1 MSHIKDITI
10 QNYRGI
16 KNLYQDFGDEK
27 FIVLIGRGDSG
38 KSTILSA
45 IHAVLSPSWN
55 LTFTDLDFHNQ
66 DTNTPI
72 IIEATIT
79 ELPKEF
85 LKESKYGLYLLNDL
99 ATDDSPSNYFVKICL
114 TVDETLEPHWVVK
127 ARPESSLEDKT
138 ISAADRAL
146 LAVNYITE
154 YTDSQFSYN
163 RQSPLY
169 ALTKNHLTNDGTIE
183 HVKAELIR
191 SMSSSID
198 KDKLKPLNAPLE
210 SLKQTAEILGLNVND
225 LCAQVDIKENPYT
238 GNSIA
243 LHDNKLPYR
252 LHGKGSKRL
261 MSIAIQSE
269 LTKQGGIVLIDELE
283 QGLEPDRSV
292 TLTRIL
298 KDTSKGQVFIT
309 THNADVISECECH
322 NLFVRHK
329 DSTILLNVPE
339 NLNSCRRY
347 NPSVFFA
354 QKVILC
360 EGDTEQGF
368 LRAVD
373 NWLGTD
379 RHLNF
384 SSHGVV
390 LANVGGGA
398 NMYIYALM
406 LQELGYGVCVFA
418 DDDQTMQY
426 KTYKD
431 DCKSKKIQLFL
442 CDEGKCIEQQL
453 LDDFTWNDVLKII
466 QCNQDNFPKRHVI
479 PSSNLKNQ
487 MEKCHSDEKKQ
498 IFRQE
503 VASRA
508 MNDKWFKSIPGGEFL
523 GSIFVESY
531 NEIEDNACIKRNVIS
546 ILKWCGIKK

>member
-16 KNLYQDFGDEK
+16 KNLYQDFGNEK
-27 FIVLIGRGDSG
+27 FVVLIGRGDSG

-55 LTFTDLDFHNQ
+55 LSFTDLDFHNQ
-66 DTNTPI
+66 DTNSPI
-72 IIEATIT
+72 IIEVTIK

-85 LKESKYGLYLLNDL
+85 LKENKYGLYLLNDL
-99 ATDDSPSNYFVKICL
+99 NTKDEISDYYIKICL
-114 TVDETLEPHWVVK
+114 TVDETLEPHWFVK
-127 ARPESSLEDKT
+127 SRPESSLEDKP
-138 ISAADRAL
+138 ISATDRAL
-146 LAVNYITE
+146 LAVNYITD
-154 YTDSQFSYN
+154 YTDNQFSYN

-169 ALTKNHLTNDGTIE
+169 ALTKASLTTSGSIE
-183 HVKAELIR
+183 YIKADLIR
-191 SMSSSID
+191 TMSSSID
-198 KDKLKPLNAPLE
+198 KDKLEPLNAPLT
-210 SLKQTAEILGLNVND
+210 SLKQTAEMLGLDVND

-269 LTKQGGIVLIDELE
+269 LTKQGGIVLVDELE

-298 KDTSKGQVFIT
+298 KGTSKGQVFIT

-322 NLFVRHK
+322 NLFVRHR
-329 DSTILLNVPE
+329 DSTLLLNVPE
-339 NLNSCRRY
+339 SLYTCRRY

-354 QKVILC
+354 KKVILC

-373 NWLGTD
+373 NWLWTD
-379 RHLNF
+379 SRLNF
-384 SSHGVV
+384 SSQGIV

-418 DDDQTMQY
+418 DDDQPLQY
-426 KTYKD
+426 KTHKD
-431 DCKSKKIQLFL
+431 NCISKGIQLYL
-442 CDEGKCIEQQL
+442 CNEGNSIEQQL
-453 LDDFTWNDVLKII
+453 LNDFSWDGVAKLIT
-466 QCNQDNFPKRHVI
+466 CNQGDFPKKHVI
-479 PSSNLKNQ
+479 PSENLKKQ
-487 MEKCHSDEKKQ
+487 MKKCHSDEQKQ
-498 IFRQE
+498 IFKQE

-508 MNDKWFKSIPGGEFL
+508 KNDKWFKSIPGGEFL
-523 GSIFVESY
+523 GSIFIESY
-531 NEIEDNACIKRNVIS
+531 SEIKNDACIKKNVVS
-546 ILKWCGIKK
+546 MLKWCDIMK